1 MKPSMIGNNK
11 SMISQL
17 DKDEQDPT
25 EADEE
30 AKKKTKQEQ
39 MAHTKK
45 KKKIRDPAMNIT
57 GNEIPTYLVLKLLLL

>member
-1 MKPSMIGNNK
+1 MT
-11 SMISQL
+11 SQL

-39 MAHTKK
+39 MHTPKK
-45 KKKIRDPAMNIT
+45 
-57 GNEIPTYLVLKLLLL
+57 NEMRRWTSQGIKSLHTLC